1 MDSIISTFHI
11 DWKIIIAQAINF
23 AVVFVVLYIFALKP
37 LGKLMVERT
46 EKIAKGINDAKSN
59 AVMLEK
65 TKKEYE
71 EILSRARAEAN
82 KVFQDGKKEAEAKKI
97 LMLEDAKNQVAS
109 IIQNGKKTLE
119 VEKAKT
125 VEEARKEIVNLA
137 MLAAEKILSNKQ
149 DLNNLS

>member
-1 MDSIISTFHI
+1 M
-11 DWKIIIAQAINF
+11 A
-23 AVVFVVLYIFALKP
+23 
-37 LGKLMVERT
+37 ERT

>member
-23 AVVFVVLYIFALKP
+23 AVVFVVLYLFALKP
-37 LGKLMVERT
+37 LGKLMAERT